1 MEMHKEQKD
10 MIPGQLSLG
19 SQGPRE
25 RFNFFH
31 KAFDS
36 LDLEHVSQKPR
47 KPFDPENPFA
57 KICIVSLRSLF
68 LTRL

>member
-1 MEMHKEQKD
+1 

-19 SQGPRE
+19 SHGPRE

-47 KPFDPENPFA
+47 KLFDPEIHLQ
-57 KICIVSLRSLF
+57 KYVLSLYEVSF
-68 LTRL
+68 